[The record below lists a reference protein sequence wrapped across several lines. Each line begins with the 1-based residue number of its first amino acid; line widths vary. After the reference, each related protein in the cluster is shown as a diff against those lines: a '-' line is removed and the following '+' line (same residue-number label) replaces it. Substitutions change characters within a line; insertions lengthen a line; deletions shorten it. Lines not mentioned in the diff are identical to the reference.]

1 MATGSGWRR
10 GRMSTIKVLHVCA
23 MDHAADHQA
32 ERVHGDMALL
42 HINPVLGVTAAH
54 VTRI

>member
-1 MATGSGWRR
+1 
-10 GRMSTIKVLHVCA
+10 MSTIKVLHVCA